1 MNVSDWNIRSSQT
14 GKTLAGVGI
23 QHVTEIPFEAKEKT
37 DEEKGPVRFI
47 TLTSPKKAVSTLST
61 TGAAAKSGR
70 LSQTVEI

>member
-1 MNVSDWNIRSSQT
+1 M
-14 GKTLAGVGI
+14 
-23 QHVTEIPFEAKEKT
+23 TEIPFEAKEKT

-47 TLTSPKKAVSTLST
+47 TLTSPKIAVSTLST